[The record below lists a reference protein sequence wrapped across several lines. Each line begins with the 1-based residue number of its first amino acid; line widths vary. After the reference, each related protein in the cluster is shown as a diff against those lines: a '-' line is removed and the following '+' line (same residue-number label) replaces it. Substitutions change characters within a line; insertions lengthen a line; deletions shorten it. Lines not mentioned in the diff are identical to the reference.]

1 MKKGRR
7 GGGGRTKREAG
18 GYLKLN
24 AARPRVLGTCGQA
37 PPEKKRSRGPSG
49 LLKPAKRVGKKKKKR
64 EKIKDLKENGNH
76 WKQRKR
82 SREKRSDKRRKE
94 KENKKSQKEEEKK

>member
-64 EKIKDLKENGNH
+64 ENQGFEGKRKSLETKKE
-76 WKQRKR
+76 K
-82 SREKRSDKRRKE
+82 SRKE
-94 KENKKSQKEEEKK
+94 KRQKKERKGK